1 MKEKLFGLKKEPIN
15 RMFQKMESDFLHEK
29 IQLEYELKSLMEEN
43 NKLRARLKEIPNRN
57 AIVYEDAGLWKLGK
71 ERISGIT
78 DYLQQQKEVEIES
91 LKIKSAQR
99 IQAIQLQMDEI
110 ELEIQSTEETFKKM
124 FRQLAS
130 LVEQSEQENANE
142 QFIISAKKQ
151 RGFPDHQ
158 STSFSVIADSNSV
171 ENPRAH
177 QTNINISHSKI
188 VEVYEQPTVSS
199 PTEEKTES
207 GESSLLE
214 QIDSIKS
221 QYIVGK
227 VAGEDLMDSN
237 GRLIIS
243 KSQVITSQAVNTAH
257 REGKLAELIVNMKI
271 SGLGED

>member
-57 AIVYEDAGLWKLGK
+57 LIVYEDAALWNLGK

-78 DYLQQQKEVEIES
+78 DYLQQQKEAEIES
-91 LKIKSAQR
+91 MKIKSAQR
-99 IQAIQLQMDEI
+99 IQAIQLQIDEI

-124 FRQLAS
+124 FQQLAN
-130 LVEQSEQENANE
+130 LVEQSEQGNANE
-142 QFIISAKKQ
+142 QFILQAKKQ
-151 RGFPDHQ
+151 RGFTDHQ
-158 STSFSVIADSNSV
+158 STSFSVIADSSPIENHERQNSINNSNPKTV
-171 ENPRAH
+171 E
-177 QTNINISHSKI
+177 T
-188 VEVYEQPTVSS
+188 YEQPTTSS
-199 PTEEKTES
+199 PAEEKSES
-207 GESSLLE
+207 GEASLLE

-227 VAGEDLMDSN
+227 VAGEDLMDSK

>member
-57 AIVYEDAGLWKLGK
+57 SIVYEDAALWNLGK

-78 DYLQQQKEVEIES
+78 DYLQQQKEAEIES
-91 LKIKSAQR
+91 MKIKSAKR
-99 IQAIQLQMDEI
+99 IQAIQLQIDEI

-124 FRQLAS
+124 FQQLAN
-130 LVEQSEQENANE
+130 LVEQSEQGNADE

-151 RGFPDHQ
+151 RGFTDYQ
-158 STSFSVIADSNSV
+158 STSFSVIADSNPVDNQS
-171 ENPRAH
+171 AH
-177 QTNINISHSKI
+177 QTNINKSNSTM
-188 VEVYEQPTVSS
+188 VGVFDQPTVSS
-199 PTEEKTES
+199 PDEEKTES

-227 VAGEDLMDSN
+227 VAGEDLTDSK